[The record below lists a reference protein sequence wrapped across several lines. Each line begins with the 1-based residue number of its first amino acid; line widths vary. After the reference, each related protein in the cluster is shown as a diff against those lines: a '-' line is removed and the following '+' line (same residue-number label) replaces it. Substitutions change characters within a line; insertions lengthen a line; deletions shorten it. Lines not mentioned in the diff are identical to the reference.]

1 MPDVAKALLGDP
13 EKRTAREWRYG
24 DKGSLKI
31 NLEAGT
37 WYSFEAGKGG
47 GVLDLVQWELQADQH
62 GAIKWLIR
70 KGFLPEQAAHSRAMA
85 SQSRPDENA
94 PKSPDGDNSEKAAT
108 LVSNLRT
115 RAVSAEGTPARAYLA
130 ANCGCRRMQD
140 QHARS
145 R

>member
-62 GAIKWLIR
+62 GAIKWVDPQ
-70 KGFLPEQAAHSRAMA
+70 GLPAGA
-85 SQSRPDENA
+85 SGPQPGPWLHNTARPA
-94 PKSPDGDNSEKAAT
+94 S
-108 LVSNLRT
+108 
-115 RAVSAEGTPARAYLA
+115 
-130 ANCGCRRMQD
+130 
-140 QHARS
+140 
-145 R
+145 